1 VKHLIDAIL
10 LADLQAHLELGAR
23 GAVPSPEF
31 AGQLLR
37 RLNQAIREN
46 PSAPEEKAEPP
57 QTATDITIRTRV
69 SVTPE
74 SPPQAKAGGT

>member
-23 GAVPSPEF
+23 GGMPSPEF

-37 RLNQAIREN
+37 RLNTEIAAN
-46 PSAPEEKAEPP
+46 PPGSPREEKAGPP
-57 QTATDITIRTRV
+57 HTGTPAAATDITVHTRV

-74 SPPQAKAGGT
+74 DA

>member
-37 RLNQAIREN
+37 RLNQAIRAN
-46 PSAPEEKAEPP
+46 PPGPHEEKTEPP
-57 QTATDITIRTRV
+57 HAGTPAAATDITVHTRV
-69 SVTPE
+69 SLTPE
-74 SPPQAKAGGT
+74 APG